1 MSFIISTLEVT
12 VLELITLGFIIL
24 IIGLVVSLFNKAVW
38 LVSIILIYRFV
49 ASFVSFEWVQAILG
63 VESHS
68 IYFVVLVAL
77 SFLIHYIV
85 VVRLL
90 NELSFVKYTLYL
102 VMLAWVL
109 IYYDFLEL
117 FLLKDWLIANNLW
130 GWENIQ
136 NALKELFST
145 PKEDI
150 EVYFKDGLTKM
161 TETMKSLLTK
171 FSSEKV

>member
-1 MSFIISTLEVT
+1 VAI
-12 VLELITLGFIIL
+12 LELITLGIIIL

-38 LVSIILIYRFV
+38 LVSIVLIYRFV
-49 ASFVSFEWVQAILG
+49 SSIVTFAWVQTTLG

-68 IYFVVLVAL
+68 IYFIVLVAL
-77 SFLIHYIV
+77 SLLIHYIV
-85 VVRLL
+85 IVRLL
-90 NELSFVKYTLYL
+90 NEFLLLKYTLYL
-102 VMLAWVL
+102 IMLAWVL

-136 NALKELFST
+136 IAIKELFST

-150 EVYFKDGLTKM
+150 ETYFKEALITM
-161 TETMKSLLTK
+161 TEMMKSFLSK